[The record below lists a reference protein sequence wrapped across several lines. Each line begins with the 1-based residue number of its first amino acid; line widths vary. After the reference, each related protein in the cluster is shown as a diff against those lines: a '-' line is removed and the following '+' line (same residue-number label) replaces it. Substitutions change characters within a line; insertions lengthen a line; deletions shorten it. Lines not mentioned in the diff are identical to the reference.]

1 MEENTKGIGF
11 KLIRIQTKEFA
22 SFKENFISES
32 LSLTINLS
40 VGVNNEEHAVAL
52 TPSLTFLSE
61 ENKPVLKISASCE
74 FAIQPDKWK
83 DFITE
88 TSIIIPEGLLKHLL
102 MITIG
107 TVRGILHAKTENTD
121 LNKILLPTI
130 NVHELINKN
139 HVIKFEDMH

>member
-1 MEENTKGIGF
+1 MLENSKGIGL

-22 SFKENFISES
+22 SFKENYTSES

-40 VGVNNEEHAVAL
+40 VGVNNDGHAVAL
-52 TPSLTFLSE
+52 TPSITFLSE
-61 ENKPVLKISASCE
+61 DNKPILKISASCE

-83 DFITE
+83 EFITE
-88 TSIIIPEGLLKHLL
+88 TSIVIPESLLKHLL

-107 TVRGILHAKTENTD
+107 TIRGILHAKTENTD

-130 NVHELINKN
+130 NVSELINKD
-139 HVIKFEDMH
+139 HVVNFEDMH